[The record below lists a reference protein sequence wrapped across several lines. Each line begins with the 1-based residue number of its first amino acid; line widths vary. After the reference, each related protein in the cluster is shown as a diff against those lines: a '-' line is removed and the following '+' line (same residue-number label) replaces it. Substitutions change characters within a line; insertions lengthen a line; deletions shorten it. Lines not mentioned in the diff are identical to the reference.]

1 MRKCF
6 VLSARTAVSKRDVT
20 LGFDSDNTVVIP
32 MAVVDELQT
41 VYANQYDERGKIARE
56 LLEYLWSFDFNKLKK
71 GVEQENGSTLRVA
84 VNYNNEAIPEEV
96 QKTQLSKLETNI
108 LQICLGLKRELQD
121 QKVILVSKSVA
132 LRMKA
137 KMLGIEAQDFKD
149 ELLPEVSE
157 QYKGRAE
164 IKVSRAALEKFYK
177 QKQITIKSIQRMNS
191 KQKFY
196 QNMFVVMKCGT
207 SSAIGRVDGEFI
219 VPLVYENHHPYGIT
233 AKNVGQKFMIEAM
246 MMDWEKSSL
255 VIVKG
260 PAGTAKTFVSL
271 AVGLQKIEESKEYPQ
286 KILISRSPT
295 ETGEKI
301 GYLPGDE
308 TEKIGPY
315 LRGILDNLN
324 QLVNNGSQK
333 SSSEEGN
340 YGNKRMSRGK
350 GSGGKTEFQEN
361 GQIFFE
367 RGVIK
372 AEAIGFIRGR
382 TITDTYIIIDEA
394 QNLTPTEM
402 KTIITRAGV
411 GTKLIIIGDPQQID
425 RPELTERNNG
435 LSYASERM
443 KGEPFCW
450 QITME
455 EEESVRS
462 LMARRA
468 AALL

>member
-6 VLSARTAVSKRDVT
+6 VLSTRTTVSKRNVT
-20 LGFDSDNTVVIP
+20 FAFDSDNTIVIP

-41 VYANQYDERGKIARE
+41 VYANQFDERGKIARE
-56 LLEYLWSFDFNKLKK
+56 LLDYLGSFDFNKLKK
-71 GVEQENGSTLRVA
+71 GVTQENGSTLRVT
-84 VNYNNEAIPEEV
+84 VNYNDEEIRDDV
-96 QKTQLSKLETNI
+96 EKTRLTQLEVRI
-108 LQICLGLKRELQD
+108 LQTCLGLKKEMND

-149 ELLPEVSE
+149 ELLPEVGE
-157 QYKGRAE
+157 QYTGRAE
-164 IKVSRAALEKFYK
+164 IRVPRTALEKFFK

-196 QNMFVVMKCGT
+196 PNMFVVMKCGT
-207 SSAIGRVDGEFI
+207 SSAIGRVDGDYI
-219 VPLVYENHHPYGIT
+219 VPLVYENYHPYSIT
-233 AKNVGQKFMIEAM
+233 AKNVGQKFMIEALM
-246 MMDWEKSSL
+246 TDWEKASL
-255 VIVKG
+255 VIIKG
-260 PAGTAKTFVSL
+260 PAGTAKTFISL
-271 AVGLQKIEESKEYPQ
+271 AVGLEQVTEKNNYSQ
-286 KILISRSPT
+286 KILISRSPI

-324 QLVNNGSQK
+324 QLVNNGSKKVSPEVK
-333 SSSEEGN
+333 S
-340 YGNKRMSRGK
+340 YGNKKVPKRIYDEK
-350 GSGGKTEFQEN
+350 PEFKEN

-367 RGVIK
+367 RGDIK

-394 QNLTPTEM
+394 QNLTATEM

-411 GTKLIIIGDPQQID
+411 GTKLVIIGDPEQID

-443 KGEPFCW
+443 KGETFCC
-450 QITME
+450 QITMK

-462 LMARRA
+462 VMAKRA
-468 AALL
+468 AMLL

>member
-1 MRKCF
+1 MTKCF
-6 VLSARTAVSKRDVT
+6 VLSARTAVSKRNVT
-20 LGFDSDNTVVIP
+20 LGFDSDNMVVIP

-219 VPLVYENHHPYGIT
+219 VPLVFENYHPYGIT

-246 MMDWEKSSL
+246 MMDWDKASL

-271 AVGLQKIEESKEYPQ
+271 AVGLQQIEENQNYPQ
-286 KILISRSPT
+286 KMLISRSPT

-324 QLVNNGSQK
+324 QLVNNDSKTSSDQIPFGNQK
-333 SSSEEGN
+333 MT
-340 YGNKRMSRGK
+340 KKK
-350 GSGGKTEFQEN
+350 GRDEQPEFKEN

-382 TITDTYIIIDEA
+382 TITGTYIIIDEA
-394 QNLTPTEM
+394 QNLTPVEM
-402 KTIITRAGV
+402 KTIITRAGE

-425 RPELTERNNG
+425 RPELTEKNNG
-435 LSYASERM
+435 LSYVSERL

-462 LMARRA
+462 HMAKRA